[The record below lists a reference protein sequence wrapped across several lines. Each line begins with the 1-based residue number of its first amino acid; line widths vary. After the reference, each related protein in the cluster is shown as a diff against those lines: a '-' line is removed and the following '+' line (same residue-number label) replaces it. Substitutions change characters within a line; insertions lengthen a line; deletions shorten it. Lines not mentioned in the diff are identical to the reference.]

1 MELDMKNVETI
12 ENDMGE
18 VSKEFA
24 NLDDSVKMY
33 LKEIGSIP
41 LLTKEEELE
50 LAKKVS
56 EGDELAK
63 QK

>member
-41 LLTKEEELE
+41 LLTKE
-50 LAKKVS
+50 
-56 EGDELAK
+56 
-63 QK
+63 

>member
-1 MELDMKNVETI
+1 MLKNVVSMKNNLEEVTDV
-12 ENDMGE
+12 END
-18 VSKEFA
+18 VDLNKFA

-50 LAKKVS
+50 LAKKNFRRR
-56 EGDELAK
+56 
-63 QK
+63 